1 MRLKKGIVL
10 GLNMFFPSACSA
22 RGGRPPENHRRCTKA
37 PSPKQRNMVSCSVCE
52 ALASSASSLLNW
64 MFELPL
70 NCSVAHFFETL
81 YFQQSTGNA
90 NELSAPLLSL
100 PRRKSSSS
108 VSDSSSFETVPVRT
122 SRMPAVSDMQTA
134 TFNETRNEHATPH
147 ALDAIC
153 YECRCKLRRGD
164 AIQFMMDR
172 RFCSQR
178 CRYIHYVTSFG
189 TQTENYTADYVHA
202 QPV

>member
-70 NCSVAHFFETL
+70 NCSVAHFFL
-81 YFQQSTGNA
+81 RRCIFNS
-90 NELSAPLLSL
+90 LLA
-100 PRRKSSSS
+100 
-108 VSDSSSFETVPVRT
+108 TRT
-122 SRMPAVSDMQTA
+122 SFQLHCFRFHEGRVHRPYP
-134 TFNETRNEHATPH
+134 TRRLLKLCLCALLECLLFPTCKQQRLMKHATNTQ
-147 ALDAIC
+147 
-153 YECRCKLRRGD
+153 RRTRSMPYVMSVV
-164 AIQFMMDR
+164 ANYVAAT
-172 RFCSQR
+172 RFS
-178 CRYIHYVTSFG
+178 S
-189 TQTENYTADYVHA
+189 
-202 QPV
+202 